1 MNERWKD
8 VKGYEGIYKMDIL
21 DGEIINIK
29 RMKRKPLKPALNNG
43 YPRIVLSKGGK
54 RKAYQ
59 ISQLYVDTFYP
70 ELKNEEILNMI
81 KRAINKIVASK
92 IQNN

>member
-8 VKGYEGIYKMDIL
+8 LKGYEGIYKMNV

-29 RMKRKPLKPALNNG
+29 RIKKKPLKPALNNG

-70 ELKNEEILNMI
+70 DMKNEEVVNLI
-81 KRAINKIVASK
+81 KRTINEIVVNRM
-92 IQNN
+92 QNNN

>member
-8 VKGYEGIYKMDIL
+8 LKGYDGIYKMNEI
-21 DGEIINIK
+21 GEIINIK

-54 RKAYQ
+54 RKAHQ
-59 ISQLYVDTFYP
+59 ISQLYVDNFYP

-81 KRAINKIVASK
+81 KKAINKIVASK
-92 IQNN
+92 MQ

>member
-8 VKGYEGIYKMDIL
+8 LKGYEGIYKMNV
-21 DGEIINIK
+21 DGEIINTK
-29 RMKRKPLKPALNNG
+29 RIKRKPLKPALNNG
-43 YPRIVLSKGGK
+43 YPRIVLSRENK

-70 ELKNEEILNMI
+70 DMKNEEVVNLI
-81 KRAINKIVASK
+81 KRTINEIVVNRM
-92 IQNN
+92 QNNN

>member
-8 VKGYEGIYKMDIL
+8 LKGYEGIYKMNV

-29 RMKRKPLKPALNNG
+29 RIKKKPLKPALNNG
-43 YPRIVLSKGGK
+43 YPRIVLSRENK

-59 ISQLYVDTFYP
+59 ISQLYVDNFYP
-70 ELKNEEILNMI
+70 DMKNEEVVNMI
-81 KRAINKIVASK
+81 KKTINEIVASRM
-92 IQNN
+92 QNNN

>member
-8 VKGYEGIYKMDIL
+8 LKGYDGIYKMNEI
-21 DGEIINIK
+21 GEIINIK

-70 ELKNEEILNMI
+70 ELKNEEVVNMI
-81 KRAINKIVASK
+81 KKTINEIVASRM
-92 IQNN
+92 QNN

>member
-8 VKGYEGIYKMDIL
+8 LKGYEGIYKMNV

-29 RMKRKPLKPALNNG
+29 RIKKRPLKPALNNG
-43 YPRIVLSKGGK
+43 YPRIVLSRKNK

-59 ISQLYVDTFYP
+59 ISQLYVDNFYP
-70 ELKNEEILNMI
+70 ELKNEEVVNMI
-81 KRAINKIVASK
+81 KKTINEIVASRM
-92 IQNN
+92 QNNN